1 MRQAVW
7 VAVVSMAAILLLSW
21 YADGARRN
29 IGFELIERRHA
40 MLEQV
45 KHNDMEKAMESVMD
59 AEKWWRE
66 KEETLALFTHHELT
80 DAVGDG
86 IAQTL
91 LALENDE
98 VYELFAG
105 LERLKNAAERLH
117 EQDAFV
123 LKNIL

>member
-45 KHNDMEKAMESVMD
+45 KHNDMEKALESVMD

-80 DAVGDG
+80 DEVGDWLTQ
-86 IAQTL
+86 IL
-91 LALENDE
+91 LAIEADRE
-98 VYELFAG
+98 YELYAG
-105 LERLKNAAERLH
+105 LEGLENAARRLH
-117 EQDAFV
+117 EQDAFL

>member
-80 DAVGDG
+80 DEVGDWLTQ
-86 IAQTL
+86 IL
-91 LALENDE
+91 LAIEADRE
-98 VYELFAG
+98 YELYAG
-105 LERLKNAAERLH
+105 LEGLENAARRLH
-117 EQDAFV
+117 EQDAIL

>member
-1 MRQAVW
+1 MGRAIW
-7 VAVVSMAAILLLSW
+7 VALISMGLILLASL

-29 IGFELIERRHA
+29 IGYQLMERRQKVLEYAQHGNWEMA
-40 MLEQV
+40 KQMLLETE
-45 KHNDMEKAMESVMD
+45 N
-59 AEKWWRE
+59 WWKERE
-66 KEETLALFTHHELT
+66 ERLALFTHHELT

-91 LALENDE
+91 LALEKGE
-98 VYELFAG
+98 VYELFVG